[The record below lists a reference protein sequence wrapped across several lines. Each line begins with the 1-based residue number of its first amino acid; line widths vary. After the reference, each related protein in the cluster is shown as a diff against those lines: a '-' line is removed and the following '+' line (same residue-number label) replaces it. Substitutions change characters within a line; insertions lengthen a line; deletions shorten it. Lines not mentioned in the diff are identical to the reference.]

1 MRPCASLCV
10 CCLYIDWGRIAA
22 QRATRS
28 KSQTSSACQ
37 RMCRWPTLKNSVE
50 LRLLNRPVVLILFHR
65 VVLFHLAD
73 YTNTAMCRTRLKFP
87 PVFISL
93 WLVSYSGWHFQ
104 NCLRKF
110 LFLFVFLFSLLVVL
124 NVRSSTSGEKRR
136 PSDFFSRIL
145 VNRIILLLLSSPM
158 S

>member
-1 MRPCASLCV
+1 PLSLRDAGTSRGGCDTDSSRLRLSKTITELAIPPFFLFYFILFFSCCLPALCV

-50 LRLLNRPVVLILFHR
+50 LRLLNRPVVLILFHC

-87 PVFISL
+87 PVSISL
-93 WLVSYSGWHFQ
+93 
-104 NCLRKF
+104 
-110 LFLFVFLFSLLVVL
+110 
-124 NVRSSTSGEKRR
+124 
-136 PSDFFSRIL
+136 
-145 VNRIILLLLSSPM
+145 
-158 S
+158 